1 MVDEP
6 VTRDTRMWRKPA
18 HMEDLEMT
26 KPMRRPVIAVAA
38 ALALTLSG
46 CVASAWQYDSP
57 PAAGT
62 QVDVG
67 GLKLRNFLI
76 IADDRGE
83 AMLVG
88 AITAR
93 DEADS
98 VVTMAY
104 ASERDDGSFGQGTEV
119 QFAQDIRK
127 GQTVYIDGSSTQF
140 SDDTLEVGRM
150 AKLQVLFSSG
160 SVAELQVP
168 VMSSKHKDFEQT
180 WAEAHA

>member
-1 MVDEP
+1 
-6 VTRDTRMWRKPA
+6 
-18 HMEDLEMT
+18 MT
-26 KPMRRPVIAVAA
+26 KPMRRPVIAAAA
-38 ALALTLSG
+38 ALALSLSG

-62 QVDVG
+62 QVDVN

-76 IADDRGE
+76 IADGQGK

-98 VVTMAY
+98 VVAMAY
-104 ASERDDGSFGQGTEV
+104 APEGADGSFGKGTELK
-119 QFAQDIRK
+119 FTQDIRK
-127 GQTVYIDGSSTQF
+127 GQTVYIDGANTQF
-140 SDDTLEVGRM
+140 TEDALEVGRM

-168 VMSSKHKDFEQT
+168 VMSSEHKDFEQT
-180 WAEAHA
+180 WAEANA